1 MFKIIFAIIAAG
13 IVLTTLTLVFL
24 AVTSL
29 FRIPFKY
36 IAGNMKSRRVSTFMS
51 ILGIGVVIAVML
63 SMQAL
68 DRGVT
73 LATQSTASKNILIV
87 MREGSEAE
95 ISSWVTRDAEQVIR
109 TLPGVEKISPELTL
123 IFKLPRTGAPKG
135 SNVIVRGVTP
145 AAFEIRPYVK
155 LVDGRMFRPSTNEL
169 IVSKRISDRFNL
181 HVGQT
186 FTFGPNTWNIV
197 GAFTAGGSAY
207 DSEIW
212 ADEAYLGTARHREQ
226 FSTVYIKPTDPS
238 QIDAIKS
245 AIASDNRLKLQVR
258 SEHQYYADQMNGL
271 IGIKILVSIVAFFML
286 FGAVLG
292 TMNTMF
298 SSVAPRQRELA
309 TLRAL
314 GFSRR
319 TIIGSVVLESAIVA
333 LAGAVVGLLL
343 SLPVN
348 GLSSGT
354 VNWST
359 FSELAFSFRV
369 DSVVATFGFV
379 VALIA
384 GIWGGAIPALRTARM
399 PITTA
404 LREI

>member
-1 MFKIIFAIIAAG
+1 MIKIVFMLIAAF
-13 IVLTTLTLVFL
+13 IVITTLTLIVL

-36 IAGNMKSRRVSTFMS
+36 ILGNLKSRRVSTFMS

-73 LATQSTASKNILIV
+73 LATQSNASKNVLIV

-95 ISSWVTRDAEQVIR
+95 ISSWVTRDAEQIIR
-109 TLPGVEKISPELTL
+109 TLPGVAKASPELTL
-123 IFKLPRTGAPKG
+123 IFKLPRAGAPKG

-145 AAFEIRPYVK
+145 AAFEIRPYIK
-155 LVDGRMFRPSTNEL
+155 IVDGRMFRPSTNEL
-169 IVSKRISDRFNL
+169 IVSKRISERFNL

-197 GAFTAGGSAY
+197 GAFTGNGSAY

-212 ADEAYLGTARHREQ
+212 ADAGYLGTARHREQ
-226 FSTVYIKPTDPS
+226 FSTVYLEPSDPS
-238 QIDAIKS
+238 QIDAIKT
-245 AIASDNRLKLQVR
+245 AIATDNRLKLQVR
-258 SEHQYYADQMNGL
+258 SEYQYYTDQMNGL

-333 LAGAVVGLLL
+333 LLGAVVGLLL

-369 DSVVATFGFV
+369 DSTVATFGFI

-384 GIWGGAIPALRTARM
+384 GIWGGAIPALRTAGM